1 MRAIRVH
8 QFGGPEVLKIEEVST
23 PHAGPGQVLVRVHA
37 AGVNP
42 VETYIRAGTYP
53 ALPPLPFIPGK
64 DCAGIVEQVGD
75 GVRQVKAGDR
85 VYTSNSMSGVY
96 AEYTLCHEED
106 VHLLPAKLSFAQGAG
121 VNTPYATAYRALFQ
135 RAKGVPGET
144 VLIHGASGG
153 VGTAATQLARAAGMT
168 VFGTAGSNRGKE
180 LVEQN
185 GAHHVLD
192 HHQPDYLDRAA
203 ELTGGR
209 GFDVILEML
218 ANINLGKD
226 LPVLAKGGR
235 VVVVGSRGKVEI
247 NPRDLMQ
254 RDAQILGMV
263 FFNASAEERRNIY
276 AALGAGFEVGT
287 LNPII
292 GKEFPLAEAAAAH
305 QAVMAPGAY
314 GKIVLK
320 V

>member
-1 MRAIRVH
+1 MKAIRVH
-8 QFGGPEVLKIEEVST
+8 QFGGPEVLKMEEVPT
-23 PHAGPGQVLVRVHA
+23 PQAGPGQVLVRVQA

-53 ALPPLPFIPGK
+53 TLPPLPFIPGK

-106 VHLLPAKLSFAQGAG
+106 VHLLPEKLSFAQGAG

-135 RAKGVPGET
+135 RAKGLPGET

-168 VFGTAGSNRGKE
+168 VFGTAGSSRGKD
-180 LVEQN
+180 LVLQN

-192 HHQPDYLDRAA
+192 HHQPDYLDKAA

-209 GFDVILEML
+209 GFDIILEML

-263 FFNASAEERRNIY
+263 FFNASAEERRHIY

-305 QAVMAPGAY
+305 QAVMAPGAF